1 MEKKNITI
9 IVLSLIIIILILIIF
24 TGRGRFE
31 TTIEQIQGQRDS
43 LVRSTEAL
51 ELENKRIDE
60 ESRILRSNNIES
72 EENNQKL
79 KRENTKYREIIDELT
94 AGSEQSKKYLSEYG
108 LINRDFAEF
117 LQQATVE
124 D

>member
-24 TGRGRFE
+24 TGRSRFE
-31 TTIEQIQGQRDS
+31 TIIEQIQGQRDS